1 MIYFTSLNKILNTIR
16 SKLKERGTEYVK
28 CLPLI
33 EDLVEIVIRGNPKEE
48 ISRYYERYRDML
60 KCLKRYGVDILEIVE
75 ILSLYNIDTININA
89 AIKSIVDNFNDSAF
103 WFLTGALIGYA
114 IYGSSITELK
124 PLYSILKGLAN
135 IDSKPPIT
143 QDNWV
148 KFLCK
153 TVALFLMK
161 NYTEKEFMDRLV
173 DFIINARHTYWKI
186 LGLAWLYAIYLE
198 GIHYE
203 DVFDALRR
211 IYIRIEHIVEI
222 ATNSLK
228 NMGLTSLIKVLCA
241 LLSFRA
247 YLGPLIILPA
257 RLFYMLREEHFN
269 VPRVYLRIYS
279 EIRSNIDF
287 DVRKH
292 TTTLYRL
299 MREFEYIDFF
309 EKVISE
315 GAGKGIV
322 DIGRALEDVFEKLL
336 ILTGFRAIK
345 FTAAGFK
352 GSMDIVKGTKRAT
365 ADIIAIDDR
374 LRIIFVVNCT
384 HAQKILEDITKTK
397 DTMRILRSRL
407 SDAIRQYKLV
417 PVVVTDQEIKNK
429 EDYAREYNVSVIDG
443 NVLREIY
450 SLIKENKLEIAENK
464 IRQHMLLGIAL

>member
-1 MIYFTSLNKILNTIR
+1 MIYYTSLSKILNMIR
-16 SKLKERGTEYVK
+16 SKLKESGIEYAK
-28 CLPLI
+28 YLPTI
-33 EDLVEIVIRGNPKEE
+33 EDLVEIVVRGNPKEE
-48 ISRYYERYRDML
+48 ILRYYERYRGML
-60 KCLKRYGVDILEIVE
+60 ESLKRSGVDILEIVK
-75 ILSLYNIDTININA
+75 ILSFYNIGTININA
-89 AIKSIVDNFNDSAF
+89 TTKSIMDNFNDSAF

-124 PLYSILKGLAN
+124 PLYSILRGLAN

-153 TVALFLMK
+153 TVALFLTK

-173 DFIINARHTYWKI
+173 DFIINAKHTHWKI
-186 LGLAWLYAIYLE
+186 LGLAWLYVIYLE

-203 DVFDALRR
+203 DVFDALRK

-222 ATNSLK
+222 AVNSLK
-228 NMGLTSLIKVLCA
+228 DMGLTSLIKVLCA

-257 RLFYMLREEHFN
+257 RLFYMLGEEHFN

-287 DVRKH
+287 NVKKH

-299 MREFEYIDFF
+299 MQEFEYIDFF
-309 EKVISE
+309 EKVINE

-345 FTAAGFK
+345 FTAAGFR
-352 GSMDIVKGTKRAT
+352 GSMDKVKETKRAT

-384 HAQKILEDITKTK
+384 HAQKISEDITKTR
-397 DTMRILRSRL
+397 DAIRILKSRL
-407 SDAIRQYKLV
+407 SDAINRYTFV
-417 PVVVTDQEIKNK
+417 PVVVTDQEIKNC
-429 EDYAREYNVSVIDG
+429 
-443 NVLREIY
+443 
-450 SLIKENKLEIAENK
+450 
-464 IRQHMLLGIAL
+464 LLYTSPSPRDRG